1 MKRVVAVLIALVFFA
16 SSAWISLNQSA
27 VEAWLVDQISIEQED
42 HEALV
47 GLQSNESWLVVVVD
61 FENHPSTNGWGT
73 TEAESLLTQAAV
85 PYIEQLSGGTS
96 TLTIEVHPTVVRA
109 MGSLSDYGAD
119 GTGKDTDDEGIF
131 LPMALAEEAVST
143 IQTEIDWNRY
153 DLNDDG
159 KVDRLL
165 ILHTSKGQEE
175 SPGIVN
181 RIWSHFTHFD
191 EPLDVSDGMAVN
203 HYTMAS
209 LQTGSSGVGT
219 MIHEMLHQ
227 MGAVDLYPVHH
238 EGSFQSWK
246 GPGDWDIM
254 ASGNWNGGGRWPA
267 LPTGANMEL
276 VAPNRIQEVDLVW
289 PTTSPS
295 PCIGPTIELK
305 GTSQQGVVL
314 KIPIA
319 EHEYIFIEHRSDFG
333 YDSRLPGHGVLVTY
347 QDLSVGDFEQN
358 ELNTNPDLPWLKV
371 VEADGR
377 QDLVSGANQGE
388 PSDLFLNNTSFGASG
403 VVVRTH
409 DGIQIPW
416 TAHIQVEENSTSVSF
431 TAAACNPSFTIDLP
445 NHGAAILVDGI
456 IPLGLEG
463 AELSSCSTDLTLTD
477 GRTVSLS
484 ADSGE
489 PSLVFSAQGTANS
502 ISRLRGSLS
511 CDDSSIHLDY
521 PVQVLNRIPVESDY
535 IATIDPY
542 EKTTLTVPI
551 SSLGGGKQR
560 LNVMMDGP
568 LERVA
573 STATSVDLD
582 EAALSMVIEPNGLLS
597 ENMVVYGELVLMT
610 EEGLAW
616 TIDIELQATSESDAW
631 WALGSQPS
639 VVLALLFAFM
649 GFYSLSY
656 GKNKSTPQPEK
667 ETPTSPSASMDAWGR
682 PIDEEFSAASL
693 DVEIDKTL

>member
-16 SSAWISLNQSA
+16 SSAWITLNQSA

-42 HEALV
+42 SDALV
-47 GLQSNESWLVVVVD
+47 GLQRNESWLVVVVD
-61 FENHPSTNGWGT
+61 FENHPSTDGWGT
-73 TEAESLLTQAAV
+73 AEADSLLTQAAV

-96 TLTIEVHPTVVRA
+96 NLTIEVHPTVVRA
-109 MGSLSDYGAD
+109 MGLLSDYGAD

-143 IQTEIDWNRY
+143 IQSEIDWSRY
-153 DLNDDG
+153 DLNEDG
-159 KVDRLL
+159 QVDRLL

-175 SPGIVN
+175 SPGTVN

-191 EPLDVSDGMAVN
+191 EPLNVADGLMVS

-276 VAPNRIQEVDLVW
+276 IAPNRIQEVDLVW
-289 PTTSPS
+289 PATSPS
-295 PCIGPTIELK
+295 PCIGPTIELE
-305 GTSQQGVVL
+305 GTSEQGVIL

-319 EHEYIFIEHRSDFG
+319 EHESIFIEHRSDFG

-388 PSDLFLNNTSFGASG
+388 PSDLFLNNSSFGASG
-403 VVVRTH
+403 VDIRTH
-409 DGIQIPW
+409 DGVQIPW
-416 TAHIQVEENSTSVSF
+416 TAHVNVEENSTSVSF
-431 TAAACNPSFTIDLP
+431 TAPGCNPSFTIDLP
-445 NHGAAILVDGI
+445 DHGAPILVDGI

-463 AELSSCSTDLTLTD
+463 AELSSCSANLTLTD

-484 ADSGE
+484 ADSDE
-489 PSLVFSAQGTANS
+489 PSLVFSSLGTANS
-502 ISRLRGSLS
+502 LSRLVGNLN
-511 CDDSSIHLDY
+511 CDGSSIHLDY
-521 PVQVLNRIPVESDY
+521 PVQVLNRIPIESEY
-535 IATIDPY
+535 TATIDPFA
-542 EKTTLTVPI
+542 KTMLDVPI
-551 SSLGGGKQR
+551 TSFGDGQQR
-560 LNVMMDGP
+560 VNVLMDGP

-573 STATSVDLD
+573 SAATSVDLN
-582 EAALSMVIEPNGLLS
+582 EGLLSVTIEPNGLLTD
-597 ENMVVYGELVLMT
+597 NMVVYGELVLMT

-631 WALGSQPS
+631 WVLASQPS

-656 GKNKSTPQPEK
+656 GKGKSTPQPQMEAPAS
-667 ETPTSPSASMDAWGR
+667 PTAPMDAWGR
-682 PIDEEFSAASL
+682 PIDEEVLAASL
-693 DVEIDKTL
+693 DVEVDKTL